1 MNQSL
6 LKTKYSESPFGFSHA
21 QVNIYMPRPYRNR
34 STPEGEHLPVM
45 LAEVFAALNPQPSE
59 TAVDCTLGFGGHAAE
74 LLRRVQPNGK
84 LIGLDL
90 DAGSLDSVRQR
101 LVEIGGTFSLHHS
114 NFAGLAAILANQ
126 GVLADVILADLGMS
140 SMQVDA
146 TERGFS
152 FMRDGPLDMRM
163 DASRGRSAAELL
175 ATLPQAELAA
185 AFRDLGDE
193 PEADK
198 ISAAIIQQ
206 RSKKPVQRTVELA
219 KLIQE
224 AAPVKVAK
232 GPGQP
237 TPWQQR
243 IRPVA
248 RVFQALR
255 ILVNRELAN
264 LEHLL
269 RILPDC
275 LNPGGRAAI
284 ISFHSGEDRLVKQA
298 FRDGLRAD
306 IYAEV
311 SDEPV
316 RADFAERQRNP
327 RARSAKLRWAR
338 KASSSA

>member
-1 MNQSL
+1 
-6 LKTKYSESPFGFSHA
+6 
-21 QVNIYMPRPYRNR
+21 MPRRRPDRT
-34 STPEGEHLPVM
+34 TPEGEHLPVM
-45 LAEVFAALNPQPSE
+45 LTEVLAALQPRPGE
-59 TAVDCTLGFGGHAAE
+59 IAIDCTLGFGGHAVE
-74 LLRRVQPNGK
+74 LLRRIQPNGI

-90 DAGSLDSVRQR
+90 DAANLEPANQR
-101 LVEIGGTFSLHHS
+101 LAEVGGAFSLHHS
-114 NFAGLAAILANQ
+114 NFAGLAGILASE
-126 GVLADVILADLGMS
+126 GTLADVILADLGMS
-140 SMQVDA
+140 SMQVDS

-163 DASRGRSAAELL
+163 DPSRGRTAAELL
-175 ATLPQAELAA
+175 STLPQAELAA

-193 PEADK
+193 PEAEK
-198 ISAAIIQQ
+198 IAAAIVQQ
-206 RSKKPVQRTVELA
+206 RDKMPVHRTVELS
-219 KLIQE
+219 KLVQQ

-275 LNPGGRAAI
+275 LKPSGRAAI
-284 ISFHSGEDRLVKQA
+284 ISFHSGEDRLVKQS
-298 FRDGLRAD
+298 FRDGLRAG

-311 SDEPV
+311 SDEPI

-327 RARSAKLRWAR
+327 RSRSAKLRWAR
-338 KASSSA
+338 KAPSSAPVNAVCRAGLTIGTGAPDLPL